1 MQRKDVIVN
10 VVLAVA
16 LVVLLVIC
24 VRSIVHEAQAEDK
37 RNQIENA
44 RNQQ

>member
-1 MQRKDVIVN
+1 MVVN

-24 VRSIVHEAQAEDK
+24 VRSIVHEVQVEDK

-44 RNQQ
+44 GKQ